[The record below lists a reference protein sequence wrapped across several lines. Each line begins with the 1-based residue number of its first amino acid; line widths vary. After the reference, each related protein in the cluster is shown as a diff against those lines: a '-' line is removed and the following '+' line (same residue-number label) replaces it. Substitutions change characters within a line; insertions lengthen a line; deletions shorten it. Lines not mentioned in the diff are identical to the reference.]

1 MILEQ
6 EKKHAKYSASGSHRW
21 LKCPASVALSEKAP
35 PSPSSIYAE
44 EGTMAHSGL
53 EMVLREFYDDE
64 SPYFISD
71 LESLHREMG
80 LFPSEMLDHIFYAVR
95 EIDKIHQ
102 RHQSPEIKIE
112 HKVDLSFVFPETYG
126 TVDVSFI
133 EEFST
138 LTIIDFKYGAGVP
151 VEPKDNSQLLFY
163 ALGLAHEYNYNF
175 TEIRIVIIQ
184 PRAEHEDGYV
194 REWICSIE
202 ELLEWRDRFEKGVAL
217 CEDPLAPFNS
227 GDHCRWC
234 PAKSMCPEISSGAMK
249 QALIDFD
256 EPTGE
261 MSLPMVNER
270 TPTDYLSV
278 ALTASDK
285 LAIWIKGVKQAA
297 FDALRRGEK
306 IPGYKLVDKKSIRRW
321 AYDMEVVT
329 DALVNEFGEEV
340 FEEPKLKSPAQIEKT
355 FGKKSTKAFIE
366 MYSSNV
372 SSGLTLVSENDMRA
386 EARSSAEIDF
396 EEGEM
401 MPIYSPKEN
410 IMVDDIRKEKAI
422 AEALE
427 ESKKRKKKIEE
438 KKKNGKR
445 KKR

>member
-44 EGTMAHSGL
+44 EGTTAHACL

-64 SPYFISD
+64 SSYVLIEG
-71 LESLHREMG
+71 LEQDHREMG
-80 LFPSEMLDHIFYAVR
+80 LFPSEMLDHVFYGAR
-95 EIDKIHQ
+95 AINEYCLNHDA
-102 RHQSPEIKIE
+102 PEIKIE
-112 HKVDLSFVFPETYG
+112 HKVDLSFVYPDTFG
-126 TVDVSFI
+126 TVDCALI
-133 EEFST
+133 EEFGT

-194 REWICSIE
+194 REWTCSIE

-297 FDALRRGEK
+297 FDTLRRGEK

-321 AYDMEVVT
+321 AYDMEVLT

-372 SSGLTLVSENDMRA
+372 SSGVTLVSENDMRA

-410 IMVDDIRKEKAI
+410 VMVDDIRKEKAI

-445 KKR
+445 